1 MGYELELEEWG
12 YALWSNFLEH

>member
-12 YALWSNFLEH
+12 CALWSNFLEH